1 MMRGCD
7 VEASDGNRMAA
18 VLEAHRDFLFV
29 SSIQEVRGPL
39 RMVFFFMRANKNE
52 VRPRGV
58 YFCEMKRLIWINTS
72 ES

>member
-39 RMVFFFMRANKNE
+39 RMVFFMRANKNE
-52 VRPRGV
+52 VR
-58 YFCEMKRLIWINTS
+58 T
-72 ES
+72 